1 MNRSLLL
8 PGRVALALTLI
19 LLPALACAGP
29 DESTDRLTL
38 DRAVEIALAGDDP
51 AKTRHEA
58 RAEAL
63 EARAVADAQLP
74 DPMVTGQMANLPVD
88 SFALDEHAMTQIRF
102 GVRQE
107 FPPGRTLALR
117 GDRQRSAAAAERA
130 RARLTER
137 DIALSVREAW
147 FDVAWHERA
156 ATIIQA
162 SRDSVARQVD
172 SLSARFATGRMNAQD
187 VLRAELELALLDD
200 ELAEHRRLVDRGR
213 AALARWIGRS
223 AHDPLPADWPVPAS
237 LPGRAALRARLVD
250 HPAVGAE
257 DAEIAAAEQA
267 VAIADEAYKPSIAVE
282 GGYGI
287 RTEFADFATVGVTLS
302 VPLFTDKRQDR
313 RRVAAV
319 ERRGAERFDRD
330 ALLRELDRRLDQA
343 LSDWQRFNERLAL
356 YRDALEAR
364 ARQTAEASVT
374 TYASGRTDFAE
385 LIRSQLAELDVAL
398 KRAELEAAAGKAWAR
413 IVYLT
418 GEAP

>member
-1 MNRSLLL
+1 
-8 PGRVALALTLI
+8 
-19 LLPALACAGP
+19 
-29 DESTDRLTL
+29 
-38 DRAVEIALAGDDP
+38 
-51 AKTRHEA
+51 
-58 RAEAL
+58 
-63 EARAVADAQLP
+63 
-74 DPMVTGQMANLPVD
+74 
-88 SFALDEHAMTQIRF
+88 
-102 GVRQE
+102 
-107 FPPGRTLALR
+107 
-117 GDRQRSAAAAERA
+117 
-130 RARLTER
+130 
-137 DIALSVREAW
+137 
-147 FDVAWHERA
+147 
-156 ATIIQA
+156 
-162 SRDSVARQVD
+162 
-172 SLSARFATGRMNAQD
+172 MNAQD

-213 AALARWIGRS
+213 AALARWIGRP

>member
-8 PGRVALALTLI
+8 PGRAALALI

-29 DESTDRLTL
+29 DESADRLTL

-200 ELAEHRRLVDRGR
+200 ELAEHRRLVDRAR
-213 AALARWIGRS
+213 AVLARWVGRS
-223 AHDPLPADWPVPAS
+223 ARDPLPAGWPMPAS
-237 LPGRAALRARLVD
+237 LPGHAALRARLVD
-250 HPAVGAE
+250 HPAVAAE
-257 DAEIAAAEQA
+257 DAEIAAAEQT

-282 GGYGI
+282 GGYGV
-287 RTEFADFATVGVTLS
+287 RTAFADFASVGVTLS
-302 VPLFTDKRQDR
+302 VPLFADKRQDQR
-313 RRVAAV
+313 RRAAV